1 MSILTA
7 TLGYPQIAKHRIGKH
22 RIDKHRIDKH
32 RIGKK
37 ALEAFCWEEV
47 IPALKHRVEAAKVL
61 REEADAT
68 IQ

>member
-7 TLGYPQIAKHRIGKH
+7 TLGYLQIAKHRIGKH
-22 RIDKHRIDKH
+22 RQV
-32 RIGKK
+32 KK